1 MKKLKK
7 TRFSRL
13 SAPAG
18 AIQGVAKSSFRFEK
32 AQKIGVFVG

>member
-13 SAPAG
+13 SAPVG

-32 AQKIGVFVG
+32 AQKTGVFVG